1 MTTMDEFALIESRL
15 AWLEAHLR
23 AQPVSD
29 EDLPMASAIEALS
42 CARALIV
49 ELSSIGRGQQSSS
62 VATPG

>member
-23 AQPVSD
+23 TQPVSD

-62 VATPG
+62 VAPPG